1 MLSLHLVATIDSECD
16 NTASAGRIRVPFVQ
30 SLSESFSMGP
40 GIKASIAL
48 IAYTLMFLM
57 PVAASA
63 QRITGAGATFPAP
76 LYLQWGEAA
85 YRAIGIELDYRAIG
99 SAGGQEQILN
109 RTVDFGASDAP
120 MDASTL
126 EQGHLLQVPTVMG
139 AVVVIIN
146 LPGIAADELK
156 LSETLVADIYAG
168 TITRWNDPRIAEVN
182 PGLKLPDLAI
192 TPIHRAEGSG
202 TTFVWTSYLS
212 AVSPQWRTTAGAA
225 TSIHW
230 PAGKGA
236 RGNEGVATVVRK
248 TTGSIGYVESVYASA
263 NNLTTIQLRNKS
275 GHYVA
280 PSVAAFEA
288 AAAQADW
295 LEAKNFA
302 VNIINMPG
310 EASWPIISAT
320 FILLPGDPQEPKQQ
334 ANVVKFFNWAYNNGA
349 EIAANLHYV
358 PLPRAV
364 RDAALAAM
372 ARPIKN

>member
-1 MLSLHLVATIDSECD
+1 LVQLATNGNGCD
-16 NTASAGRIRVPFVQ
+16 AAAPAG
-30 SLSESFSMGP
+30 L
-40 GIKASIAL
+40 IKASFKAVMV
-48 IAYTLMFLM
+48 LMAFILM
-57 PVAASA
+57 GVMPFAASA
-63 QRITGAGATFPAP
+63 QHITGAGATFPAP
-76 LYLQWGEAA
+76 LYLRWAETAA
-85 YRAIGIELDYRAIG
+85 PETGIALDYRAIG

-120 MDASTL
+120 MDAVML

-146 LPGIAADELK
+146 LPGIAVDELK
-156 LSETLVADIYAG
+156 LTETLIADIYTGA
-168 TITRWNDPRIAEVN
+168 ITRWNDPRIAEVN

-212 AVSPQWRTTAGAA
+212 AVSPQWKNVAGAA
-225 TSIHW
+225 TSVPW

-236 RGNEGVATVVRK
+236 RGNEGVAAVVRK
-248 TTGSIGYVESVYASA
+248 TTGSIGYVESVYAST
-263 NNLTTIQLRNKS
+263 NNLTTIKLRNKS
-275 GHYVA
+275 GHYAA

-310 EASWPIISAT
+310 DASWPIVSAT
-320 FILLPGDPQEPKQQ
+320 FILMPADPQDPKQQ

-349 EIAANLHYV
+349 EIATNLHYV

-372 ARPIKN
+372 ARAVEK